1 MSDARIVEEFYL
13 PSQGLIYEGIE
24 VDPSGMISSM
34 KAKHEM
40 LRLSVTDGSHKIMA
54 EILDDCLE
62 SDLGISAYDL
72 CLGDYQYLL
81 FKLRVV
87 TFGNEYTLRG
97 KCPFCGFEQSTTV
110 DLDALETK
118 EYTEEYEKL
127 KTVYLPSTEQ
137 TITLT
142 YQTPRMLDRIQT
154 KVREYRRRH
163 ENTDENP
170 VLLFNIMSCIT
181 EVDGEAPNRVFLE
194 DWVKDL
200 PLSDALL
207 IVDNI
212 DSMNNAI
219 GTNLSYPTNCRICGT
234 EYFVPFRVN
243 ETFFR
248 PSSR

>member
-207 IVDNI
+207 IIDNI

-219 GTNLSYPTNCRICGT
+219 GTNLSYLTNCRICGT

>member
-1 MSDARIVEEFYL
+1 
-13 PSQGLIYEGIE
+13 
-24 VDPSGMISSM
+24 
-34 KAKHEM
+34 
-40 LRLSVTDGSHKIMA
+40 
-54 EILDDCLE
+54 
-62 SDLGISAYDL
+62 
-72 CLGDYQYLL
+72 
-81 FKLRVV
+81 
-87 TFGNEYTLRG
+87 
-97 KCPFCGFEQSTTV
+97 
-110 DLDALETK
+110 
-118 EYTEEYEKL
+118 
-127 KTVYLPSTEQ
+127 
-137 TITLT
+137 
-142 YQTPRMLDRIQT
+142 MLDRIQT

-207 IVDNI
+207 IIDNI

-219 GTNLSYPTNCRICGT
+219 GTNLSYSTNCRICGT

>member
-13 PSQGLIYEGIE
+13 PSQGVLYDGEI
-24 VDPSGMISSM
+24 DPSGLMGSM

-54 EILDDCLE
+54 EILDDCIT

-81 FKLRVV
+81 FKLRIV

-97 KCPFCGFEQSTTV
+97 KCPFCGFEQSTVV
-110 DLDALETK
+110 DLDTLETK
-118 EYTEEYEKL
+118 EYTEDYEKL

-137 TITLT
+137 TVTLT

-154 KVREYRRRH
+154 KVKEYRKRH

-181 EVDGEAPNRVFLE
+181 EIDGEPPNRVFLE

-207 IVDNI
+207 IIDNI
-212 DSMNNAI
+212 DSMNNSI
-219 GTNLSYPTNCRICGT
+219 GTDLSFLTSCRICGT
-234 EYFVPFRVN
+234 DYFVPFRVN

-248 PSSR
+248 PNSR

>member
-118 EYTEEYEKL
+118 EYTNAPSRTYADFVNAWNLQRGDQVTFVTVQKLGGKYEVASAL
-127 KTVYLPSTEQ
+127 MV
-137 TITLT
+137 
-142 YQTPRMLDRIQT
+142 
-154 KVREYRRRH
+154 
-163 ENTDENP
+163 
-170 VLLFNIMSCIT
+170 VLF
-181 EVDGEAPNRVFLE
+181 
-194 DWVKDL
+194 
-200 PLSDALL
+200 
-207 IVDNI
+207 
-212 DSMNNAI
+212 
-219 GTNLSYPTNCRICGT
+219 
-234 EYFVPFRVN
+234 
-243 ETFFR
+243 
-248 PSSR
+248 